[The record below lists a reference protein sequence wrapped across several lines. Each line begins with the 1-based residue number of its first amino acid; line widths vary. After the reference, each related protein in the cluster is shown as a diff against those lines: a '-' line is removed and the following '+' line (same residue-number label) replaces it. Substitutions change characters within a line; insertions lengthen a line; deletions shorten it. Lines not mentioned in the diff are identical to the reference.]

1 MRNGPTLAALSDG
14 LSIGARIDIIRGGEV
29 LKTGIPASE
38 VKVEWSSSNRQVPGA
53 LSYSCPMSWVPE
65 WPLDALNNFGQRSM
79 VTALYENRRGDYWEI
94 PLGEFVNM
102 EWSVSKEKVNVS
114 CKDLTQIL
122 ADNPRPW
129 PSSPAA
135 GATLLSEA
143 NELAEYVRV
152 KLEDDVWDAPI
163 PRTTQ
168 WGNSRIESIYK
179 LVESRGCGIRSGAD
193 GMLHIFKLRDKTA
206 PDEIYTYESGFLLE
220 APRAPRSG
228 GRRPNRWYVTGS
240 KQQRA
245 QGEQE
250 ERWTAEREITDPPYD
265 PAGYGWVTS
274 HKEFSAA
281 SSAREVSEAADTYM
295 IQDISSRSSRSLTI
309 IPDARIEVGDIV
321 GAITEQGEHIAGRV
335 TAYSLPLSDP
345 SATMRVDIEV
355 LGE

>member
-14 LSIGARIDIIRGGEV
+14 LSIGARIDIIRGGEI

-129 PSSPAA
+129 PSSPGA

-220 APRAPRSG
+220 APRKARSG
-228 GRRPNRWYVTGS
+228 G
-240 KQQRA
+240 
-245 QGEQE
+245 
-250 ERWTAEREITDPPYD
+250 
-265 PAGYGWVTS
+265 
-274 HKEFSAA
+274 A
-281 SSAREVSEAADTYM
+281 SSE
-295 IQDISSRSSRSLTI
+295 
-309 IPDARIEVGDIV
+309 
-321 GAITEQGEHIAGRV
+321 
-335 TAYSLPLSDP
+335 PLV
-345 SATMRVDIEV
+345 RYWQ
-355 LGE
+355 